1 MVAPKRVLVV
11 DDNPDMRTTLVEL
24 LASLDAEA
32 ETAND
37 GRAALKLFADGC
49 PFDAVIADVV
59 MPGVGGIKLAETL
72 RERFPALPV
81 IIMTGRDSQVEGSI
95 EAGVVPLMKP
105 FSAHQLK
112 RVLDDA
118 IDSRAD

>member
-1 MVAPKRVLVV
+1 MVGPRRILVV

-24 LASLDAEA
+24 LASLGMETA
-32 ETAND
+32 TAND
-37 GRAALKLFADGC
+37 GRAALALFAKGC
-49 PFDAVIADVV
+49 PFDVVIADVV
-59 MPGVGGIKLAETL
+59 MPDIGGIKLAETL
-72 RERFPALPV
+72 RERFPDVPV

-105 FSAHQLK
+105 FSALQLK
-112 RVLDDA
+112 RVIDDA